1 MVFALGQRWISDT
14 ESDLGL
20 GTVVALDA
28 RTVTLMFAA
37 SEENR
42 LYAQTNAPI
51 TRVTF
56 HIGDVIESQEGWRLR
71 VNDVTEEQGV
81 FTYIGIREDQ
91 PEAGTCALREIFL
104 SHQIRF
110 NKPQDKLF
118 AGQLDRM
125 DNFVLRYR
133 ALTNQFKQHKSPLR
147 GLCGMR
153 AGLIAHQLY
162 IAHEVGRRYAPR
174 VLLADEVG
182 LGKTIEAGM
191 IIHQQVLSGRAERIL
206 ILVPETLQH
215 QWLVEMMR
223 RFNLNFSI
231 FDEER
236 CVEAAAEAD
245 NPFDT
250 QQLVLCSLDFI
261 RKSRKRFEQALEGD
275 WDLLVVDEAHHLEWN
290 AETPSRAYQ
299 VVESLAACTAGVLL
313 LTATPEQLGHES
325 HFARLRLLDPDRFYD
340 YAAFVKEEQQY
351 APVADAVSALFSGQA
366 LTDHAKNQIGELL
379 NEQDVEPLLRIIGN
393 SHFDDNENEAN
404 QDNALQARQELI
416 DNLMDRHGTGR
427 ILFRNTRAAVKGFPV
442 RNVFLLPMAIPTQYE
457 TSIRVSNAMIGKATL
472 QEKAMKMLYP
482 EEIFQQFE
490 GDNSSWWQFDPRVN
504 WLLEKIKEKRS
515 QKILV
520 IASRANTAL
529 QLEQALREREGIRAT
544 VFHDGMSIIERDK
557 AAAYFAQEE
566 GGAQVLICSEIGS
579 EGRNFQFAHQL
590 VMFDL
595 PFNPDLLEQRI
606 GRLDRI
612 GQENDIDIY
621 VPYLKGTSQTILA
634 RWFNEGLNAFAQTC
648 PTGRTV
654 YDQFADELLM
664 MLASGQDE
672 KLDDV
677 IAQSAQLN
685 QQLKNKLEQGRDR
698 LLEMHSNGGDKA
710 YALVER
716 VAATD
721 GDTDLVTFALSLFDA
736 IGLDQDDK
744 GENALVV
751 TPSDHMMVPS
761 YPGLP
766 YEGATITFDRN
777 TALSRED
784 MHFISWEHPM
794 IQGGIDLLMSEG
806 VGCCAISLL
815 KNRALPVGTLLLE
828 LIYVVDAQAPKRS
841 GISRFLPPTPIRLM
855 LDAKGNDLSAQ
866 VEFESFNRQL
876 SPINRHLGSKLVTS
890 VEKEVHKLISIAD
903 EKVTSYVESMRQ
915 QAQQEMQQNLY
926 GELERL
932 QALKAVNPNIR
943 EQELSAIEQ
952 QIGELTHYIA
962 QAQVQLDSLRLIVVS
977 HQ

>member
-1 MVFALGQRWISDT
+1 MSFALGQRWISDT

-42 LYAQTNAPI
+42 VYARSDAPV

-56 HIGDVIESQEGWRLR
+56 NSGDVVESQKGWSLR
-71 VNDVTEEQGV
+71 VEQVVEEQGLL
-81 FTYIGIREDQ
+81 TYLGTREDND
-91 PEAGTCALREIFL
+91 ESGVALREIFL

-118 AGQLDRM
+118 AGQIDRM

-133 ALTNQFKQHKSPLR
+133 ALTNQYQQHKSPMR

-153 AGLIAHQLY
+153 AGLIPHQLY
-162 IAHEVGRRYAPR
+162 IAHEVGRRHAPR

-206 ILVPETLQH
+206 IVVPETLQH

-223 RFNLNFSI
+223 RFNLHFSI

-236 CVEAAAEAD
+236 CVEAFAEAH

-250 QQLVLCSLDFI
+250 QQYVLCSLDFL
-261 RKSRKRFEQALEGD
+261 RKSRQRFEQALEAE
-275 WDLLVVDEAHHLEWN
+275 WDLLVVDEAHHLEWSQDK
-290 AETPSRAYQ
+290 PSREYQ
-299 VVESLAACTAGVLL
+299 VVEGLAQNTPAVLL
-313 LTATPEQLGHES
+313 LTATPEQLGRES

-340 YAAFVKEEQQY
+340 YEAFVEEEEQY
-351 APVADAVSALFSGQA
+351 APVADSVSALFSGEKLQNE
-366 LTDHAKNQIGELL
+366 AKNQITELL
-379 NEQDVEPLLRIIGN
+379 SEQDVEPLFRIIE
-393 SHFDDNENEAN
+393 SDADEESKAS
-404 QDNALQARQELI
+404 ARQELI

-427 ILFRNTRAAVKGFPV
+427 VLFRNTRAAIKGFPV
-442 RNVFLLPMAIPTQYE
+442 RNVHLMPMEIPAQYT
-457 TSIRVSNAMIGKATL
+457 TSMRVAGMIGGKLSA
-472 QEKAMKMLYP
+472 QARAMKMLYP
-482 EEIFQQFE
+482 EEIFQEFE
-490 GDNSSWWQFDPRVN
+490 GDDASWWQFDSRVN
-504 WLLEKIKEKRS
+504 WLLEKVKEKRS
-515 QKILV
+515 EKILV
-520 IASRANTAL
+520 IASRASTAL

-544 VFHDGMSIIERDK
+544 VFHEGMSILERDK

-579 EGRNFQFAHQL
+579 EGRNFQFANQL

-612 GQENDIDIY
+612 GQHRDIDIH
-621 VPYLKGTSQTILA
+621 VPYLKGTSQAILA
-634 RWFNEGLNAFAQTC
+634 RWFDEGLNAFAETC
-648 PTGRTV
+648 PTGRAV
-654 YDQFADELLM
+654 YDKYADDLID
-664 MLASGQDE
+664 MLASGNIDTLDE
-672 KLDDV
+672 
-677 IAQSAQLN
+677 IIEQSATLN
-685 QQLKNKLEQGRDR
+685 KTLKAQLEQGRDR
-698 LLEMHSNGGDKA
+698 LLEMHSNGGEKA
-710 YALVER
+710 LKIVESI
-716 VAATD
+716 ASTD
-721 GDTDLVTFALSLFDA
+721 GDTNLVTFALSLFDA
-736 IGLDQDDK
+736 IGLNQDDR

-751 TPSDHMMVPS
+751 TPSEHMMVPS

-766 YEGATITFDRN
+766 YEGATITFDRD

-784 MHFISWEHPM
+784 MNFISWEHPM

-806 VGCCAISLL
+806 VGTSAVSLL
-815 KNRALPVGTLLLE
+815 KNKALPVGTLLLE

-841 GISRFLPPTPIRLM
+841 GISRFLPQTPIRLM
-855 LDAKGNDLSAQ
+855 MDARGNDLSAQ

-876 SPINRHLGSKLVTS
+876 SPVNRHLASKLVTS
-890 VEKEVHKLISIAD
+890 VQNDVHSLIAAS
-903 EKVTSYVESMRQ
+903 ESQVVSRVEAIRE
-915 QAQQEMQQNLY
+915 QAQKEMQSSLN

-932 QALKAVNPNIR
+932 LALKAVNPNIR
-943 EQELSAIEQ
+943 DEEISAIEE
-952 QIGELTHYIA
+952 QINELSGYIGKA
-962 QAQVQLDSLRLIVVS
+962 QFQLDSLRLIVVT
-977 HQ
+977 HN

>member
-1 MVFALGQRWISDT
+1 MSFALGQRWISDT

-42 LYAQTNAPI
+42 VYARSDAPV

-56 HIGDVIESQEGWRLR
+56 NSGDVVESQEGWSLR
-71 VNDVTEEQGV
+71 VEQVVEEQGLL
-81 FTYIGIREDQ
+81 TYLGTREDND
-91 PEAGTCALREIFL
+91 ESGVALREIFL

-118 AGQLDRM
+118 AGQIDRM

-133 ALTNQFKQHKSPLR
+133 ALTNQYQQHKSPMR

-153 AGLIAHQLY
+153 AGLIPHQLY
-162 IAHEVGRRYAPR
+162 IAHEVGRRHAPR

-206 ILVPETLQH
+206 IVVPETLQH

-223 RFNLNFSI
+223 RFNLHFSI

-236 CVEAAAEAD
+236 CVEAFAEAH

-250 QQLVLCSLDFI
+250 QQYVLCSLDFL
-261 RKSRKRFEQALEGD
+261 RKSRQRFEQALEAE
-275 WDLLVVDEAHHLEWN
+275 WDLLVVDEAHHLEWSQDK
-290 AETPSRAYQ
+290 PSREYQ
-299 VVESLAACTAGVLL
+299 VVEGLAQNTPAVLL
-313 LTATPEQLGHES
+313 LTATPEQLGRES

-340 YAAFVKEEQQY
+340 YEAFVEEEEQY
-351 APVADAVSALFSGQA
+351 APVADSVSALFSGEKLQNE
-366 LTDHAKNQIGELL
+366 AKNQITELL
-379 NEQDVEPLLRIIGN
+379 SEQDVEPLFRIIE
-393 SHFDDNENEAN
+393 SDADEESKAS
-404 QDNALQARQELI
+404 ARQELI

-427 ILFRNTRAAVKGFPV
+427 VLFRNTRAAIKGFPV
-442 RNVFLLPMAIPTQYE
+442 RNVHLMPMEIPAQYT
-457 TSIRVSNAMIGKATL
+457 TSMRVAGMIGGKLSA
-472 QEKAMKMLYP
+472 QARAMKMLYP
-482 EEIFQQFE
+482 EEIFQEFE
-490 GDNSSWWQFDPRVN
+490 GDDASWWQFDSRVN
-504 WLLEKIKEKRS
+504 WLLEKVKEKRS
-515 QKILV
+515 EKILV
-520 IASRANTAL
+520 IASRASTAL

-544 VFHDGMSIIERDK
+544 VFHEGMSILERDK

-579 EGRNFQFAHQL
+579 EGRNFQFANQL

-612 GQENDIDIY
+612 GQHRDIDIH
-621 VPYLKGTSQTILA
+621 VPYLKGTSQAILA
-634 RWFNEGLNAFAQTC
+634 RWFDEGLNAFAETC
-648 PTGRTV
+648 PTGRAV
-654 YDQFADELLM
+654 YDKYADDLID
-664 MLASGQDE
+664 MLASGNIDTLDE
-672 KLDDV
+672 
-677 IAQSAQLN
+677 IIEQSATLN
-685 QQLKNKLEQGRDR
+685 KTLKAQLEQGRDR
-698 LLEMHSNGGDKA
+698 LLEMHSNGGEKA
-710 YALVER
+710 LKIVESI
-716 VAATD
+716 ASTD
-721 GDTDLVTFALSLFDA
+721 GDINLVTFALSLFDT
-736 IGLDQDDK
+736 IGLNQDDR

-751 TPSDHMMVPS
+751 TPSEHMMVPS

-766 YEGATITFDRN
+766 YEGATITFDRD

-784 MHFISWEHPM
+784 MNFISWEHPM

-806 VGCCAISLL
+806 VGTSAVSLL
-815 KNRALPVGTLLLE
+815 KNKALPVGTLLLE

-841 GISRFLPPTPIRLM
+841 GISRFLPQTPIRLM
-855 LDAKGNDLSAQ
+855 MDARGNDLSAQ

-876 SPINRHLGSKLVTS
+876 SPVNRHLASKLVTS
-890 VEKEVHKLISIAD
+890 VQNDVHSLIAAS
-903 EKVTSYVESMRQ
+903 ESQVVSRVEAIRE
-915 QAQQEMQQNLY
+915 QAQKEMQSSLN

-932 QALKAVNPNIR
+932 LALKAVNPNIR
-943 EQELSAIEQ
+943 DEEISAIEE
-952 QIGELTHYIA
+952 QINELSGYIGKA
-962 QAQVQLDSLRLIVVS
+962 QFQLDSLRLIVVT
-977 HQ
+977 HN

>member
-1 MVFALGQRWISDT
+1 MSFALGQRWISDT

-42 LYAQTNAPI
+42 VYARSDAPV

-56 HIGDVIESQEGWRLR
+56 NSGDVVESQEGWSLR
-71 VNDVTEEQGV
+71 VEQVVEEQGLL
-81 FTYIGIREDQ
+81 TYLGTREDND
-91 PEAGTCALREIFL
+91 ESGVALREIFL

-118 AGQLDRM
+118 AGQIDRM

-133 ALTNQFKQHKSPLR
+133 ALINQYQQHKSPMR

-153 AGLIAHQLY
+153 AGLIPHQLY
-162 IAHEVGRRYAPR
+162 IAHEVGRRHAPR

-206 ILVPETLQH
+206 IVVPETLQH

-223 RFNLNFSI
+223 RFNLHFSI

-236 CVEAAAEAD
+236 CVEAFAEAH

-250 QQLVLCSLDFI
+250 QQYVLCSLDFL
-261 RKSRKRFEQALEGD
+261 RKSRQRFEQALEAE
-275 WDLLVVDEAHHLEWN
+275 WDLLVVDEAHHLEWSQDK
-290 AETPSRAYQ
+290 PSREYQ
-299 VVESLAACTAGVLL
+299 VVEGLAQNTPAVLL
-313 LTATPEQLGHES
+313 LTATPEQLGRES

-340 YAAFVKEEQQY
+340 YEAFVEEEEQY
-351 APVADAVSALFSGQA
+351 APVADSVSALFSGEKLQNE
-366 LTDHAKNQIGELL
+366 AKNQITELL
-379 NEQDVEPLLRIIGN
+379 SEQDVEPLFRIIE
-393 SHFDDNENEAN
+393 SDADEESKAS
-404 QDNALQARQELI
+404 ARQELI

-427 ILFRNTRAAVKGFPV
+427 VLFRNTRAAIKGFPV
-442 RNVFLLPMAIPTQYE
+442 RNVYLMPMEIPAQYT
-457 TSIRVSNAMIGKATL
+457 TSMRVAGMIGGKLSA
-472 QEKAMKMLYP
+472 QARAMKMLYP
-482 EEIFQQFE
+482 EEIFQEFE
-490 GDNSSWWQFDPRVN
+490 GDDASWWQFDSRVN
-504 WLLEKIKEKRS
+504 WLLEKVKEKRS
-515 QKILV
+515 EKILV
-520 IASRANTAL
+520 IASRASTAL

-544 VFHDGMSIIERDK
+544 VFHEGMSILERDK

-579 EGRNFQFAHQL
+579 EGRNFQFANQL

-612 GQENDIDIY
+612 GQHRDIDIH
-621 VPYLKGTSQTILA
+621 VPYLKGTSQAILA
-634 RWFNEGLNAFAQTC
+634 RWFDEGLNAFAETC
-648 PTGRTV
+648 PTGRAV
-654 YDQFADELLM
+654 YDKYADDLID
-664 MLASGQDE
+664 MLASGNIDTLDE
-672 KLDDV
+672 
-677 IAQSAQLN
+677 IIEQSATLN
-685 QQLKNKLEQGRDR
+685 KTLKAQLEQGRDR
-698 LLEMHSNGGDKA
+698 LLEMHSNGGEKA
-710 YALVER
+710 LKIVESI
-716 VAATD
+716 ASTD
-721 GDTDLVTFALSLFDA
+721 GDTNLVTFALSLFDA
-736 IGLDQDDK
+736 IGLNQDDR

-751 TPSDHMMVPS
+751 TPSEHMMVPS

-766 YEGATITFDRN
+766 YEGATITFDRD

-784 MHFISWEHPM
+784 MNFISWEHPM

-806 VGCCAISLL
+806 VGTSAVSLL
-815 KNRALPVGTLLLE
+815 KNKALPVGTLLLE

-841 GISRFLPPTPIRLM
+841 GISRFLPQTPIRLM
-855 LDAKGNDLSAQ
+855 MDARGNDLSAQ

-876 SPINRHLGSKLVTS
+876 SPVNRHLASKLVTS
-890 VEKEVHKLISIAD
+890 VQNDVHSLIAAS
-903 EKVTSYVESMRQ
+903 ESQVVSRVEAIRE
-915 QAQQEMQQNLY
+915 QAQKEMQSSLN

-932 QALKAVNPNIR
+932 LALKAVNPNIR
-943 EQELSAIEQ
+943 DEEISAIEE
-952 QIGELTHYIA
+952 QINELSGYIGKA
-962 QAQVQLDSLRLIVVS
+962 QFQLDSLRLIVVT
-977 HQ
+977 HN

>member
-1 MVFALGQRWISDT
+1 MTFALGQRWISDT

-42 LYAQTNAPI
+42 VYARSDAPV
-51 TRVTF
+51 TRVSF
-56 HIGDVIESQEGWRLR
+56 NVGDVVESQQGWSLK
-71 VNDVTEEQGV
+71 VEQVVEEQGLLS
-81 FTYIGIREDQ
+81 YIGTREDND
-91 PEAGTCALREIFL
+91 EEVVLREIML
-104 SHQIRF
+104 SNQIRF
-110 NKPQDKLF
+110 NKPQDKLY
-118 AGQLDRM
+118 AGQIDRM

-133 ALTNQFKQHKSPLR
+133 ALKNQYEQHKSPMR

-153 AGLIAHQLY
+153 AGLIPHQLY
-162 IAHEVGRRYAPR
+162 IAHEVGRRHAPR

-191 IIHQQVLSGRAERIL
+191 IIHQQVLAGRAERIL
-206 ILVPETLQH
+206 IVVPETLQH

-223 RFNLNFSI
+223 RFNLHFSI

-236 CVEAAAEAD
+236 CIEAFAESD

-250 QQLVLCSLDFI
+250 QQYVLCSLDFL
-261 RKSRKRFEQALEGD
+261 RKSRKRYEQALEGE
-275 WDLLVVDEAHHLEWN
+275 WDLLVVDEAHHLEWSQDK
-290 AETPSRAYQ
+290 PSREYQ
-299 VVESLAACTAGVLL
+299 VVEGLAERTPGVLL
-313 LTATPEQLGHES
+313 LTATPEQLGRES
-325 HFARLRLLDPDRFYD
+325 HFARLRLLDSDRFYD
-340 YAAFVKEEQQY
+340 YQAFVKEEEQY
-351 APVADAVSALFSGQA
+351 APVADSVSMLFSGQP
-366 LTDHAKNQIGELL
+366 LPDEAKNQITELL
-379 NEQDVEPLLRIIGN
+379 SEQDVEPLFRIIESN
-393 SHFDDNENEAN
+393 SDEA
-404 QDNALQARQELI
+404 DKAAARQELI

-427 ILFRNTRAAVKGFPV
+427 VLFRNTRAAIKGFPT
-442 RNVFLLPMAIPTQYE
+442 RNVHLLPMAIPQQYT
-457 TSIRVSNAMIGKATL
+457 TSMRVAGMIGG
-472 QEKAMKMLYP
+472 KMSPEARALKNLYP
-482 EEIFQQFE
+482 EEIFQEFE
-490 GDNSSWWQFDPRVN
+490 GEDSSWWQFDSRVN
-504 WLLEKIKEKRS
+504 WLLEKIKDKRS
-515 QKILV
+515 EKILV
-520 IASRANTAL
+520 IASRASTAL

-544 VFHDGMSIIERDK
+544 VFHEGMSILERDK

-579 EGRNFQFAHQL
+579 EGRNFQFANQL

-612 GQENDIDIY
+612 GQNRDIDIH
-621 VPYLKGTSQTILA
+621 VPYLEGTSQAILA
-634 RWFNEGLNAFAQTC
+634 RWFDEGLNAFAETC
-648 PTGRTV
+648 PTGRSV
-654 YDQFADELLM
+654 YDRFSDRLIEI
-664 MLASGQDE
+664 LASGNSEGLDE
-672 KLDDV
+672 V
-677 IAQSAQLN
+677 IEESAQMN
-685 QQLKNKLEQGRDR
+685 KELKAQLEQGRDR
-698 LLEMHSNGGDKA
+698 LLEMHSNGGERA
-710 YALVER
+710 QEIVEKIS
-716 VAATD
+716 ATD
-721 GDTDLVTFALSLFDA
+721 GDTNLVTFALSLFDT

-766 YEGATITFDRN
+766 YEGATITFDRE

-806 VGCCAISLL
+806 VGTAAVSLL
-815 KNRALPVGTLLLE
+815 KNKALPVGTMLLE
-828 LIYVVDAQAPKRS
+828 LVYKVDAQAPKRS
-841 GISRFLPPTPIRLM
+841 GISRFLPQTPIRMM
-855 LDAKGNDLSAQ
+855 LDGKGNDLSEQ

-876 SPINRHLGSKLVTS
+876 SPVGRHIAAKLVTS
-890 VEKEVHKLISIAD
+890 VQAQVHQLIGAGDKL
-903 EKVTSYVESMRQ
+903 VESKVEAIRA
-915 QAQQEMQQNLY
+915 QAQQEMQVSLN

-943 EQELSAIEQ
+943 DEEIDAIDA
-952 QIGELTHYIA
+952 QIKELTGYISKA
-962 QAQVQLDSLRLIVVS
+962 QFQLDSLRMIVVS

>member
-1 MVFALGQRWISDT
+1 MSFALGQRWISDT

-42 LYAQTNAPI
+42 VYARSDAPV

-56 HIGDVIESQEGWRLR
+56 NSGDVVESQEGWSLR
-71 VNDVTEEQGV
+71 VEQVVEEQGLL
-81 FTYIGIREDQ
+81 TYLGTREDND
-91 PEAGTCALREIFL
+91 ESGVTLREIFL

-118 AGQLDRM
+118 AGQIDRM

-133 ALTNQFKQHKSPLR
+133 ALTNQYQQHKSPMR

-153 AGLIAHQLY
+153 AGLIPHQLY
-162 IAHEVGRRYAPR
+162 IAHEVGRRHAPR

-206 ILVPETLQH
+206 IVVPETLQH

-223 RFNLNFSI
+223 RFNLHFSI

-236 CVEAAAEAD
+236 CVEAFAEAH

-250 QQLVLCSLDFI
+250 QQYVLCSLDFL
-261 RKSRKRFEQALEGD
+261 RKSRQRFEQALEAE
-275 WDLLVVDEAHHLEWN
+275 WDLLVVDEAHHLEWSQDK
-290 AETPSRAYQ
+290 PSREYQ
-299 VVESLAACTAGVLL
+299 VVEGLAQNTPAVLL
-313 LTATPEQLGHES
+313 LTATPEQLGRES

-340 YAAFVKEEQQY
+340 YEAFVEEEEQY
-351 APVADAVSALFSGQA
+351 APVADSVSALFSGEKLQNE
-366 LTDHAKNQIGELL
+366 AKNQITELL
-379 NEQDVEPLLRIIGN
+379 SEQDVEPLFRIIE
-393 SHFDDNENEAN
+393 SDADEESKAS
-404 QDNALQARQELI
+404 ARQELI

-427 ILFRNTRAAVKGFPV
+427 VLFRNTRAAIKGFPV
-442 RNVFLLPMAIPTQYE
+442 RNVHLMPMEIPAQYT
-457 TSIRVSNAMIGKATL
+457 TSMRVAGMIGGKLSA
-472 QEKAMKMLYP
+472 QARAMKMLYP
-482 EEIFQQFE
+482 EEIFQEFE
-490 GDNSSWWQFDPRVN
+490 GDDASWWQFDSRVN
-504 WLLEKIKEKRS
+504 WLLEKVKEKRS
-515 QKILV
+515 EKILV
-520 IASRANTAL
+520 IASRASTAL

-544 VFHDGMSIIERDK
+544 VFHEGMSILERDK

-579 EGRNFQFAHQL
+579 EGRNFQFANQL

-612 GQENDIDIY
+612 GQHRDIDIH
-621 VPYLKGTSQTILA
+621 VPYLKGTSQAILA
-634 RWFNEGLNAFAQTC
+634 RWFDEGLNAFAETC
-648 PTGRTV
+648 PTGRAV
-654 YDQFADELLM
+654 YDKYADDLID
-664 MLASGQDE
+664 MLASGNIDTLDE
-672 KLDDV
+672 
-677 IAQSAQLN
+677 IIEQSATLN
-685 QQLKNKLEQGRDR
+685 KTLKAQLEQGRDR
-698 LLEMHSNGGDKA
+698 LLEMHSNGGEKA
-710 YALVER
+710 LKIVESI
-716 VAATD
+716 ASTD
-721 GDTDLVTFALSLFDA
+721 GDTNLVTFALSLFDA
-736 IGLDQDDK
+736 IGLNQDDR

-751 TPSDHMMVPS
+751 TPSEHMMVPS

-766 YEGATITFDRN
+766 YEGATITFDRD

-784 MHFISWEHPM
+784 MNFISWEHPM

-806 VGCCAISLL
+806 VGTSAVSLL
-815 KNRALPVGTLLLE
+815 KNKALPVGTLLLE

-841 GISRFLPPTPIRLM
+841 GISRFLPQTPIRLM
-855 LDAKGNDLSAQ
+855 MDARGNDLSAQ

-876 SPINRHLGSKLVTS
+876 SPVNRHLASKLVTS
-890 VEKEVHKLISIAD
+890 VQNDVHSLIAAS
-903 EKVTSYVESMRQ
+903 ESQVVSRVEAIRE
-915 QAQQEMQQNLY
+915 QAQKEMQSSLN

-932 QALKAVNPNIR
+932 LALKAVNPNIR
-943 EQELSAIEQ
+943 DEEISAIEE
-952 QIGELTHYIA
+952 QINELSGYIGKA
-962 QAQVQLDSLRLIVVS
+962 QFQLDSLRLIVVT
-977 HQ
+977 HN